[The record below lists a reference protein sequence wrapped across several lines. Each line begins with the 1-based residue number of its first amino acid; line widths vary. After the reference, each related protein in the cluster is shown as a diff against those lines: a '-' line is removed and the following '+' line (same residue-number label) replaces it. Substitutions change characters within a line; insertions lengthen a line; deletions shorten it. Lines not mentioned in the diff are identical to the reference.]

1 MVILGESS
9 VPVTAAHP
17 RAVSCETTA
26 WEGRPKI
33 FLCLLSRGP
42 CEKPCAAGK
51 RPDRYTR
58 DDRRRDLW
66 GRAAQLRRRQLDRH
80 SLWRAK
86 SASQETIKSNNN
98 ARKIIL
104 NRPFSGARQPRDQGP
119 GDIVRNT
126 ISLPSYRERPRLC
139 LNIFGIGFHWGQ
151 GRIWLRPRAKQA
163 RTHRNVRAG
172 TRVMP
177 TVWS

>member
-1 MVILGESS
+1 MTSWRNSVPPTPRAVQASSVPKFIAPHGRQMVILGESS

-42 CEKPCAAGK
+42 CEKPCAAGE

-86 SASQETIKSNNN
+86 SASH
-98 ARKIIL
+98 RRL
-104 NRPFSGARQPRDQGP
+104 N
-119 GDIVRNT
+119 
-126 ISLPSYRERPRLC
+126 
-139 LNIFGIGFHWGQ
+139 
-151 GRIWLRPRAKQA
+151 
-163 RTHRNVRAG
+163 
-172 TRVMP
+172 
-177 TVWS
+177 